1 MSIIRENQITDQIE
15 IGKTKAEQMEYW
27 DGEPELLGFH
37 NGYMYALHYVLG
49 EYKANYNKED
59 I

>member
-1 MSIIRENQITDQIE
+1 MSIIRENQIRDQIE

-27 DGEPELLGFH
+27 DGEPENDYHHGYLHALGW
-37 NGYMYALHYVLG
+37 VLG
-49 EYKANYNKED
+49 EVKAQYNKED

>member
-1 MSIIRENQITDQIE
+1 MSIIRENQIRDQIE

-27 DGEPELLGFH
+27 DGEPDLQWH
-37 NGYMYALHYVLG
+37 NGYMYALNYVLG
-49 EYKANYNKED
+49 TYKAQYDKED

>member
-1 MSIIRENQITDQIE
+1 MRTENEIKDQVQ

-27 DGEPELLGFH
+27 DGEDDLAYH
-37 NGYMYALHYVLG
+37 NGYTHALKWVLG
-49 EYKANYNKED
+49 TVHAQYNKED

>member
-1 MSIIRENQITDQIE
+1 MSLIRENQIRDQIE

-27 DGEPELLGFH
+27 MESL
-37 NGYMYALHYVLG
+37 
-49 EYKANYNKED
+49 